1 MEGLRKAGEFIFR
14 KIKEEKKKKAEGGEG
29 GGKDLWRDDFFDPA
43 RDIPSIQNGIFLTK
57 S

>member
-29 GGKDLWRDDFFDPA
+29 GGRISGEMMSSILPVTSRPFRTGFF
-43 RDIPSIQNGIFLTK
+43 
-57 S
+57 